1 MSQDSG
7 RILLVANS
15 GGHLL
20 QMLALEGAWEDFE
33 RRWVTLEAADSKSL
47 LADEQV
53 VYASGPTQRS
63 LRNLVRNLRLAW
75 RMVRRYDPDVILST
89 GAALA
94 VPFFAVGRL
103 HGKRLVYVESFTR
116 VKTPS
121 LSGRLVYP
129 MSDAFYVQWPEG
141 RRHRRAQY
149 AGSLV

>member
-1 MSQDSG
+1 MTEDPR

-33 RRWVTLEAADSKSL
+33 RRWVTLEAADSRSL

-75 RMVRRYDPDVILST
+75 STVRRYDPDVILST

-103 HGKRLVYVESFTR
+103 HGKKLVYVESFTR

-129 MSDAFYVQWPEG
+129 LSDAFYVQWPQG
-141 RRHRRAQY
+141 RRQRRAQY

>member
-1 MSQDSG
+1 MARDTR

-20 QMLALEGAWEDFE
+20 QMLALEGAWRDFE

-47 LADEQV
+47 LAAEHV
-53 VYASGPTQRS
+53 IFANGPTQRS
-63 LRNLVRNLRLAW
+63 LGNLLRNLRLAW
-75 RMVRRYDPDVILST
+75 STVRSYDPDVILST

-129 MSDAFYVQWPEG
+129 LSDVFYVQWRESL
-141 RRHRRAQY
+141 RRRRARY

>member
-1 MSQDSG
+1 MSRDAG

-20 QMLALEGAWEDFE
+20 QMLALEGAWQDFD
-33 RRWVTLEAADSKSL
+33 RRWVTLEAADSRSL
-47 LADEQV
+47 LVDEQV

-63 LRNLVRNLRLAW
+63 LRHLLRNVLLAW
-75 RMVRRYDPDVILST
+75 RTVRTYDPDVILST

-103 HGKRLVYVESFTR
+103 HHKRLVYVESFTR

-129 MSDAFYVQWPEG
+129 LSDAFYVQWPAG
-141 RRHRRAQY
+141 RRRRRARY